1 MKLYSLECRL
11 KKSNLMET
19 YKIEMEKIL
28 NEFAE
33 AVPDSNLKDENSWYL
48 DHFPFL
54 RSDKTTPC
62 RIVWNSAAVYDGF
75 ALNDGLRKGPDLLN
89 SFLL

>member
-1 MKLYSLECRL
+1 MKLYSLEYRL

-33 AVPDSNLKDENSWYL
+33 TVPNSNLKDENSWYL
-48 DHFPFL
+48 DHFPVL

-62 RIVWNSAAVYDGF
+62 RFV
-75 ALNDGLRKGPDLLN
+75 
-89 SFLL
+89 